1 MAGTPT
7 HSNRYKRTPVK
18 MPVRL
23 LIENVV
29 ESKGVIIGMS
39 VNELTAASRHQ
50 VKKGDEIVAYINGR
64 DRVAGVVSRTMGNVF
79 AIKMT
84 LPKPKQERLIELLMV
99 ELAKRDGL
107 ISDSDVV
114 TEKRF
119 AIRRKVS
126 DRESI
131 CVLPDKQEYKCSVID
146 ISLTGLGIEI
156 EPVLKIGQIVRVGR
170 IKAKVVRKISNG
182 YGLELVKSEHAYLR
196 EEKCDSKKI
205 PVAAKKQ
212 AAA

>member
-1 MAGTPT
+1 MAGTLT

-23 LIENVV
+23 LIENVI

-64 DRVAGVVSRTMGNVF
+64 DRVTGVVSRTMGNVF
-79 AIKMT
+79 AVKMK

-107 ISDSDVV
+107 ITDSDVV

-126 DRESI
+126 DRESVCI
-131 CVLPDKQEYKCSVID
+131 LPDKQQYKCSVID

-156 EPVLKIGQIVRVGR
+156 EPVLKIGQIVQVGR
-170 IKAKVVRKISNG
+170 MKAKVVRRISNG

-196 EEKCDSKKI
+196 EDTAKQAQSI
-205 PVAAKKQ
+205 VSRKKQ